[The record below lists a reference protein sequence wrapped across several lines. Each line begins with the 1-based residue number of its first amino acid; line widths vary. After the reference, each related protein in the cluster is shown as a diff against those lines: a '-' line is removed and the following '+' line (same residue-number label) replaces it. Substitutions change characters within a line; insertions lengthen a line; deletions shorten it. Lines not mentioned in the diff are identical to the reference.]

1 MLLLLLFTTTSVSGC
16 QLGCECSSS
25 VAICRGQSLRS
36 VPILLDPRTKRLDLS
51 NNKITRLTGDELSLY
66 PNLEFLSLSNNSLT
80 HIAAEAFASL
90 PHLKHLDLSNNDL
103 LSSPK
108 NVFSKLKNLETLI
121 LRNNEL
127 QLSPDCFQGLSS
139 LRELDLTSNRLT
151 YLPPS
156 VFKTLKSLHTLN
168 LGNNKLLALPAS
180 LLSTVPQLRHL
191 DASHNL
197 LSDLEAGQFS
207 ALRDLETLNIA
218 DNLISDIYDGAF
230 FGMDNLTVLNMTN
243 NQLVR
248 LPGNTWPL
256 PSLRSLDLSGNP
268 FVALETASF
277 DTLPS
282 LQFLNLS
289 NCRNLKTVHM
299 AAFVSLSSLRTLDL
313 SNCALNHIAPTAF
326 QPFPPLTM
334 LSLAGN
340 RLQTLP
346 STMQLSTVASIDL
359 ENNPWDCSCELR
371 ALHLPSTALCASPE
385 SLVGIPLNE
394 LDTCSILHG
403 MVLPLILSVIVLFL
417 IVILISILLMKK
429 PTPHRSSIY
438 HHQALINALT
448 RKEYGFDQ
456 VPSPY
461 CTSDESQDS
470 AYESPTS
477 AFLPKQKAPLRPPP
491 SHLPPMIMPDG
502 NYRILTNYPVPM
514 TQL

>member
-1 MLLLLLFTTTSVSGC
+1 MSARRSSDCLFWPA
-16 QLGCECSSS
+16 SSKP
-25 VAICRGQSLRS
+25 LRC
-36 VPILLDPRTKRLDLS
+36 TKLCFQTLVLS
-51 NNKITRLTGDELSLY
+51 
-66 PNLEFLSLSNNSLT
+66 
-80 HIAAEAFASL
+80 
-90 PHLKHLDLSNNDL
+90 
-103 LSSPK
+103 
-108 NVFSKLKNLETLI
+108 
-121 LRNNEL
+121 NNEL
-127 QLSPDCFQGLSS
+127 QLSPDSFAGLSS
-139 LRELDLTSNRLT
+139 LRELVLSANRLT

-156 VFKTLKSLHTLN
+156 VFRSLKSLRTLN
-168 LGNNKLLALPAS
+168 LANNKLLALPAS

-197 LSDLEAGQFS
+197 LSDVSFLEAGQFS
-207 ALRDLETLNIA
+207 ALRELETLNIA
-218 DNLISDIYDGAF
+218 DNLISDIYDGAL
-230 FGMDNLTVLNMTN
+230 FGMDNLTLLNMTN

-256 PSLRSLDLSGNP
+256 PTLRSLDLSGNP

-299 AAFVSLSSLRTLDL
+299 AAFVSLTSLRTLDL

-340 RLQTLP
+340 RLETLP
-346 STMQLSTVASIDL
+346 ASMHLSTVAALDL
-359 ENNPWDCSCELR
+359 TNNPWDCSCELR
-371 ALHLPSTALCASPE
+371 ALQLPSTALCASPE
-385 SLVGIPLNE
+385 SLAGMALSD
-394 LDTCSILHG
+394 LDPCSILHG

-417 IVILISILLMKK
+417 IVVLVSILLMKK
-429 PTPHRSSIY
+429 PAPHRSSLY
-438 HHQALINALT
+438 HHQALINALS

-456 VPSPY
+456 AGSPY

-477 AFLPKQKAPLRPPP
+477 AFLPRQQAPQRPPP
-491 SHLPPMIMPDG
+491 SHLPPLVAPDG

>member
-1 MLLLLLFTTTSVSGC
+1 TFCIFHLKYF
-16 QLGCECSSS
+16 
-25 VAICRGQSLRS
+25 
-36 VPILLDPRTKRLDLS
+36 LD
-51 NNKITRLTGDELSLY
+51 
-66 PNLEFLSLSNNSLT
+66 LEFLSLANNSLT
-80 HIAAEAFASL
+80 HIATEAFASL
-90 PHLKHLDLSNNDL
+90 THLKHLDLSHNDL
-103 LSSPK
+103 LSLPK
-108 NVFSKLKNLETLI
+108 NVFNKLKNLETLI
-121 LRNNEL
+121 LSNNEL
-127 QLSPDCFQGLSS
+127 QLSPDCFAGLSS
-139 LRELDLTSNRLT
+139 LRELDLTSNRLS

-156 VFKTLKSLHTLN
+156 
-168 LGNNKLLALPAS
+168 
-180 LLSTVPQLRHL
+180 
-191 DASHNL
+191 
-197 LSDLEAGQFS
+197 LEAGQFS
-207 ALRDLETLNIA
+207 ALRNLETLNIA

-256 PSLRSLDLSGNP
+256 PTLQSLDLSGNP

-289 NCRNLKTVHM
+289 NCKNLKTIHM
-299 AAFVSLSSLRTLDL
+299 AAFVSLSSLKTLDL

-346 STMQLSTVASIDL
+346 SSMQLSTVAAVDL
-359 ENNPWDCSCELR
+359 DNNPWDCSCELR
-371 ALHLPSTALCASPE
+371 ALHLQSTALCASPE
-385 SLVGIPLNE
+385 SLAGIPLKE

-403 MVLPLILSVIVLFL
+403 MALPLILSVVVLFL

-438 HHQALINALT
+438 HHQALINALS

-456 VPSPY
+456 ATTLINALSRKEYGFDQATSPY

-477 AFLPKQKAPLRPPP
+477 AFLPRQKAPLRPPP
-491 SHLPPMIMPDG
+491 SHLPPLVAPDG

>member
-1 MLLLLLFTTTSVSGC
+1 MLLLLLFAATVHGC

-25 VAICRGQSLRS
+25 VAVCHGQSLRS

-51 NNKITRLTGDELSLY
+51 HNRITRLTGDELSLY
-66 PNLEFLSLSNNSLT
+66 PSLEYLSLGNNSLT
-80 HIAAEAFASL
+80 HIAPEAFSSL
-90 PHLKHLDLSNNDL
+90 VQLRHLDLSNNDL
-103 LSSPK
+103 LAVPR

-121 LRNNEL
+121 LSNNEL
-127 QLSPDCFQGLSS
+127 QLSPDCFAGLAS
-139 LRELDLTSNRLT
+139 LRDLTLSSNRLT

-156 VFKTLKSLHTLN
+156 VFRSLNSLRTLN
-168 LGNNKLLALPAS
+168 LAGNKLLTLPAS

-218 DNLISDIYDGAF
+218 DNLISDISDGAF
-230 FGMDNLTVLNMTN
+230 FGMDNLTLLNMTN

-289 NCRNLKTVHM
+289 NCRNLKTIHM
-299 AAFVSLSSLRTLDL
+299 AAFVSLSSLQTLDL

-326 QPFPPLTM
+326 QPFPPLAQ

-340 RLQTLP
+340 RLETVP
-346 STMQLSTVASIDL
+346 ASMQLSSVATVDL
-359 ENNPWDCSCELR
+359 ANNPWDCSCELR
-371 ALHLPSTALCASPE
+371 ALKLSSTALCVSPD
-385 SLVGIPLNE
+385 SLAGVPLNE
-394 LDTCSILHG
+394 LTACSVLHG
-403 MVLPLILSVIVLFL
+403 MILPLMLSVIVLFL
-417 IVILISILLMKK
+417 ILILVSILLMKK
-429 PTPHRSSIY
+429 PKPHRSSLY
-438 HHQALINALT
+438 HHQTLINALSQ
-448 RKEYGFDQ
+448 KEYGFHHA
-456 VPSPY
+456 PSTY
-461 CTSDESQDS
+461 CISDESQDS

-477 AFLPKQKAPLRPPP
+477 AFLPRQKAPPRPPP
-491 SHLPPMIMPDG
+491 TRLPSVTAADE
-502 NYRILTNYPVPM
+502 NYRILSNYTVPM
-514 TQL
+514 THL